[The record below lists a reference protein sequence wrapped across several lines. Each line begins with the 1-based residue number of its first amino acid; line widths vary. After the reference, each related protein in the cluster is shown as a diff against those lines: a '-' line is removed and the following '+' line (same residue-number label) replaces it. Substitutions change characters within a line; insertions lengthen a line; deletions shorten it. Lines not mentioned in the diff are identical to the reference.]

1 MERIRRIERVTGLFD
16 HRRHQT
22 QRGKSRVDWLTDWEP
37 GTKVELGAKTR
48 REKHEFERS
57 GADRFGEAMSE
68 MVGGTIN
75 VSKYHSE
82 DHPIREIESSK
93 FGLWVEQLLDKGT
106 HGSKM

>member
-22 QRGKSRVDWLTDWEP
+22 QRGKSRVE
-37 GTKVELGAKTR
+37 VELGAKTR